1 MKDEIR
7 CVAPTGDICGEGAV
21 WHLEERALYW
31 TDINRFLVHRF
42 EPHSQTT
49 LTWFFEEP
57 VTSVNLTT
65 NTDIFVLV
73 FASQIGLWSPGAHPR
88 IRTIFRLPSAP
99 EMRFNDARVDPRG
112 SLWAG
117 TMRNN
122 VGPRGEDLTVE
133 FTAGVLYRIDP
144 DGAISEW
151 KNGVGISNAIA
162 WSHDRK
168 TFYFGDSP
176 ANVIYSF
183 AYDDRTGKISDEKQ
197 FFVGHG
203 LGAPDGSA
211 TDQDG
216 FLWNARPDAGCL
228 IRIAPDGRID
238 RIVRLPVSKP
248 TTCTFG
254 GSDRKTLYVTSARS
268 AEQYSGSV
276 FALETGVQ
284 GLQDGRFLLPKLPS
298 AQGI

>member
-7 CVAPTGDICGEGAV
+7 CIVPAGDICGEGAV
-21 WHLEERALYW
+21 WHPEQRALYW

-42 EPHSQTT
+42 EPHNQKTQ
-49 LTWFFEEP
+49 TWFFEEP

-65 NTDIFVLV
+65 NPDIFLLV
-73 FASQIGLWSPGAHPR
+73 FASQVGLWFPRTHPQ
-88 IRTIFRLPSAP
+88 IQTFFRLPSAP
-99 EMRFNDARVDPRG
+99 HMRFNDARVDPRG

-122 VGPRGEDLTVE
+122 VGPKGEDLPVE
-133 FTAGVLYRIDP
+133 YTGGILYRIDP
-144 DGAISEW
+144 NGAVSEL
-151 KNGVGISNAIA
+151 KTGIGISNTVA
-162 WSHDRK
+162 WSPDRK
-168 TFYFGDSP
+168 RFYFGDSP

-183 AYDDRTGKISDEKQ
+183 EYDDRTGKISEEKQ

-211 TDQDG
+211 MDEKG

-228 IRIAPDGRID
+228 IRIAPDGHVD
-238 RIVRLPVSKP
+238 RTVQLPVSKP

-254 GSDRKTLYVTSARS
+254 GLDRKTLYITSARS

-276 FALETGVQ
+276 FALDTDVQ
-284 GLQDGRFLLPKLPS
+284 GLQDGKFSLP
-298 AQGI
+298 A